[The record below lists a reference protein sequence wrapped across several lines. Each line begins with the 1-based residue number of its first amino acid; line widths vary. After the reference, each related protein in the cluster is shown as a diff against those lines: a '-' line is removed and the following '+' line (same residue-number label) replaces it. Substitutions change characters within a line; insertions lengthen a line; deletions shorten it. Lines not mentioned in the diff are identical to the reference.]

1 MSINR
6 SIVARATELV
16 RNSEEPMYWHRAV
29 MQAIRETYGDN
40 IEAYAAALADTCHWC
55 GRGYSATDAWEID
68 HITAL
73 ANGGTNHLSNLA
85 LCHKS
90 CNRDKG
96 TLT

>member
-1 MSINR
+1 VQTR
-6 SIVARATELV
+6 SDRL
-16 RNSEEPMYWHRAV
+16 RLPL
-29 MQAIRETYGDN
+29 REFLRICERDRH
-40 IEAYAAALADTCHWC
+40 TCHWC
-55 GRGYSATDAWEID
+55 GRGYSATDPWEID